1 MNDYRC
7 RVSED
12 ELAHDHEQ
20 VEIDENA
27 VDDSAEGRRD
37 RFASLLYNV
46 TLMSDIL
53 FENNSFIPDDVE
65 LYAVQY
71 LHDELKYYEK
81 VKK

>member
-1 MNDYRC
+1 MTRC
-7 RVSED
+7 RVSEE

-27 VDDSAEGRRD
+27 VDDSADGRRD

-81 VKK
+81 DIKH

>member
-7 RVSED
+7 RVSEE
-12 ELAHDHEQ
+12 ELAHDHAQ

-27 VDDSAEGRRD
+27 VDDSADGRRA
-37 RFASLLYNV
+37 RFESLLYNV

>member
-20 VEIDENA
+20 VEIDENV
-27 VDDSAEGRRD
+27 VDDTANGRRD

>member
-27 VDDSAEGRRD
+27 VDDSAKGRRD

-53 FENNSFIPDDVE
+53 LENNSFIPDDIE

-71 LHDELKYYEK
+71 LHDELKYHEK
-81 VKK
+81 VEK

>member
-7 RVSED
+7 RVSEY
-12 ELAHDHEQ
+12 ELAHDHAQ
-20 VEIDENA
+20 VEIDDNA
-27 VDDSAEGRRD
+27 VDDSANSRRD

-53 FENNSFIPDDVE
+53 FENNSFIPDDDD
-65 LYAVQY
+65 LNAVQF
-71 LHDELKYYEK
+71 LHNELKYYEK

>member
-1 MNDYRC
+1 MNAYRC

>member
-1 MNDYRC
+1 MTDYRC

-27 VDDSAEGRRD
+27 VDDSANGRRD

>member
-1 MNDYRC
+1 MTRC

-27 VDDSAEGRRD
+27 VDDSADGRRD

-81 VKK
+81 DIKH